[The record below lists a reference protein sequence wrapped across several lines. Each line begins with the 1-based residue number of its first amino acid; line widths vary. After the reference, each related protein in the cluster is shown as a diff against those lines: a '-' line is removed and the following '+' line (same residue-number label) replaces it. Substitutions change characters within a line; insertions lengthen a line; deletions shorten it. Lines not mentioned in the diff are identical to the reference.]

1 MRHMKKAGKINWLE
15 GAVGKRKNYP
25 TLTSERKDLSLFKAD
40 GQTIDRKKYMTQEK
54 KNIQ

>member
-1 MRHMKKAGKINWLE
+1 MKKAGKINWLE